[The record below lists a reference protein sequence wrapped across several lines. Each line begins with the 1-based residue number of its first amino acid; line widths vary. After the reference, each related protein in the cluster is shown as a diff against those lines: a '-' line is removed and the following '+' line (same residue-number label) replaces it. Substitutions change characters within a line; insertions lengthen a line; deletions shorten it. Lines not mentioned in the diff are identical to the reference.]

1 MNDRNAD
8 GTKIVPFAPQG
19 KEQREDGDP
28 LDRSGQTI
36 ITLLHQAADIAKG
49 NCDRAMDMAHKLSLQ
64 LRAAEDRVKELE
76 MEARY
81 YQDRAHRAEKWLA
94 HISQEIETRFFERAG
109 VTQQQQPRR

>member
-1 MNDRNAD
+1 MNDRNAE
-8 GTKIVPFAPQG
+8 IVPFAPQP
-19 KEQREDGDP
+19 KDRRDDGDP
-28 LDRSGQTI
+28 LDRSGQNI
-36 ITLLHQAADIAKG
+36 MSLLHQAADIAKG

-64 LRAAEDRVKELE
+64 LRAAEDRVKELVQ
-76 MEARY
+76 EARY